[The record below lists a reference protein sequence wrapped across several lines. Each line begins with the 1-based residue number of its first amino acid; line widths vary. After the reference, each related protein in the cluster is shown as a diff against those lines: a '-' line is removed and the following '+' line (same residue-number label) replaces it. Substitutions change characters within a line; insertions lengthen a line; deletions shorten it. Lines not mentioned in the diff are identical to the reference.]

1 MTPSTTLSPSPQ
13 TVRKV
18 RKLPTLPDH
27 LSHIPIE
34 ICSESIT
41 FRCKP
46 SLKAKIQR
54 KAEASK
60 VSMTKILLWLAEKH
74 LGSSFSDEE
83 GEK

>member
-1 MTPSTTLSPSPQ
+1 
-13 TVRKV
+13 
-18 RKLPTLPDH
+18 
-27 LSHIPIE
+27 
-34 ICSESIT
+34 
-41 FRCKP
+41 
-46 SLKAKIQR
+46 LKAKIQR